1 MNLHA
6 RRRTSAYL
14 SLSMLVTLAVGL
26 NAQEP
31 VRPTF
36 RASVSMVSITAVV
49 RDARSRT
56 VRNLAPNDFEV
67 LEQGAPRRIVQFS
80 GSNEGPVTIAFVFDT
95 SGSMGLAANLAKG
108 REVIAE
114 VVARMDQSRDEMA
127 LFTFQKTLRQEVPF
141 TIDREEIYRGLDGV
155 RPWGLTSLYD
165 AVAESAQQ
173 LHTRAAERRAVVVLS
188 DGLDTSSRLTP
199 AQVARLSSQIDVPV
213 YVVAVVSPLE
223 HPARLASVGRAHPAG
238 ALPDLAEL
246 TGGDVFYVSG
256 FEASTTAEALLTAI
270 RHQYVLAIEG
280 SSAPGQYALEVKTK
294 RKGLHVRARR
304 AYSSDPAR

>member
-1 MNLHA
+1 MNLHV
-6 RRRTSAYL
+6 RCRTSAWL
-14 SLSMLVTLAVGL
+14 VFALLMAPAVSLD
-26 NAQEP
+26 AQEP
-31 VRPTF
+31 GRPTF
-36 RASVSMVSITAVV
+36 RSSVSMVSITAVV

-56 VRNLAPNDFEV
+56 VRNLLPNDFEV

-80 GSNEGPVTIAFVFDT
+80 ASNEGPVTIAFVFDT
-95 SGSMGLAANLAKG
+95 SGSMGLTANLAKG

-127 LFTFQKTLRQEVPF
+127 LFTFQKTLRQDVPF

-173 LHTRAAERRAVVVLS
+173 LHGRAAERRAVVVLS

-199 AQVARLSSQIDVPV
+199 AQVATLSSQIDVPV
-213 YVVAVVSPLE
+213 YVVAVLSPLE
-223 HPARLASVGRAHPAG
+223 HPARLASMGRRPPTG
-238 ALPDLAEL
+238 SLPELAEL

-256 FEASTTAEALLTAI
+256 FEASSTAEALLSAI
-270 RHQYVLAIEG
+270 RHQYVLAIEA
-280 SSAPGQYALEVKTK
+280 SNAPGQYALEVKTK
-294 RKGLHVRARR
+294 RKGLLVRARR
-304 AYSSDPAR
+304 AYSSDPTR